1 MLPDAG
7 DIVWAELDPVLGREQ
22 AGRRP
27 VLVISPRSLHE
38 VSRRAIIC
46 PITSRRFAW
55 TTTVALPEGMRVIGS
70 VLTDQL
76 RSVNRAAR
84 MHDFIERAPVEVRA
98 EVRAKLGSIL
108 GIL

>member
-7 DIVWAELDPVLGREQ
+7 DIVWAELDPLLGSEQ
-22 AGRRP
+22 AGRWP

-38 VSRRAIIC
+38 VSRRTHLSHHVA
-46 PITSRRFAW
+46 TLRLDHDGSASRG
-55 TTTVALPEGMRVIGS
+55 LRVTGS

-76 RSVNRAAR
+76 RSVDRAAR
-84 MHDFIERAPVEVRA
+84 MHDFIEQAPVEVLA
-98 EVRAKLGSIL
+98 EVRARHGSIL